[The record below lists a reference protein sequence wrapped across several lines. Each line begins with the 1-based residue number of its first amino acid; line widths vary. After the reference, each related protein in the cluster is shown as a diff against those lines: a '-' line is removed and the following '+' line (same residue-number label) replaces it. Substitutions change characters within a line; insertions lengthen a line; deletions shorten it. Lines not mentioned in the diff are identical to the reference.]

1 MADRTN
7 LLSKPAPDC
16 EPKSG
21 ETHPRVHPQLDV
33 YDQPFDDRVLKN
45 TYDVLL
51 SGIKESNSG
60 PFLGYRMNDAEK
72 KYKWYS
78 YVEVHEMAIT
88 VGTALK
94 NMGLKKGDT
103 VGIYSAN
110 SPNVTIIDVACSSQG
125 IVVVPLYD
133 SLSPGAVKYILD
145 HASVKVAFVQDA
157 KLPKILEIM
166 DTCPELQSVVVMGNR
181 DFKSADKFEPREKLL
196 SLADLASKGV
206 YDVAQI
212 NPGLPDDLAMI
223 MYTSG
228 TTGNPKGVMLK
239 NKAFVA
245 AVSSGCKFLGI
256 TGGRISRADTMLSYL
271 PLAHIFGQTVEKTFM
286 LLGGRIGYWQG
297 DIRLLLED
305 LMELKPTIFFGVPRV
320 YARFEQ
326 KIRETLEG
334 SSFLKKKLFNFA
346 YKTQL
351 HYLNNFQARSDFL
364 DKLIF
369 SKVKDKLLPNVRFSI
384 TGAAPMS
391 ADTNDFL
398 KVVLCSP
405 VCQGYG
411 LTETCSVT
419 CCSPPHKLGEAE
431 ISTTGNVGGPMNGYI
446 KLVDVPEMNY
456 LSTDKPFPRGEIV
469 VKGPTTFSGYYKNE
483 EATREVLSEDGWFAT
498 GDIGTIMPDGSIKIV
513 DRKKNL
519 FKLAQGEYVSPEHIE
534 GELVKCKLVG
544 QLWVYG
550 NSFERTLVGII
561 VPDKDQWLNW
571 AKAHGKSSSLDELAK
586 DPQFKKEVLAQLK
599 EKREA
604 CGFRAFED
612 IVDVRFMTELNDLG
626 QGFHVDNDLMTPTF
640 KLKRNKLRERFQP
653 LLDEMY
659 AAQKK

>member
-1 MADRTN
+1 MADRTDF
-7 LLSKPAPDC
+7 LSKPATDC
-16 EPKSG
+16 VAKPG
-21 ETHPRVHPQLDV
+21 ETHPRVHPQLGV
-33 YDQPFDDRVLKN
+33 YEQPFDDRVLKN

-51 SGIKESNSG
+51 SGIKESNGG
-60 PFLGYRMNDAEK
+60 PFLGYRANDATKEFQ
-72 KYKWYS
+72 WYS
-78 YVEVHEMAIT
+78 YPEVHEMAVT
-88 VGTALK
+88 LGVALK
-94 NMGLKKGDT
+94 NLGLKHGDAI
-103 VGIYSAN
+103 GIYSAN
-110 SPNVTIIDVACSSQG
+110 SPNVTIIDIACASQG
-125 IVVVPLYD
+125 IIVVPLYD

-145 HASVKVAFVQDA
+145 HAEVKVAFVQDL
-157 KLPKILEIM
+157 KLPKITEIM
-166 DTCPELQSVVVMGNR
+166 DTCSALMSVVVMGNR
-181 DFKSADKFEPREKLL
+181 DLKGVGTYEPREKLL
-196 SLADLASKGV
+196 SLAELMSKGA
-206 YDVAQI
+206 YDVAQV
-212 NPGLPDDLAMI
+212 NPSSPEEIAMV

-228 TTGNPKGVMLK
+228 TTGNPKGVLLK
-239 NKAFVA
+239 SKTFVA
-245 AVSSGCKFLGI
+245 AVASGYRFLGKSAGAI
-256 TGGRISRADTMLSYL
+256 NKTDSMLSYL
-271 PLAHIFGQTVEKTFM
+271 PLAHIFGQSVEKTFM

-305 LMELKPTIFFGVPRV
+305 LMELKPTVFFGVPRV

-334 SSFLKKKLFNFA
+334 SSFLKKKLFSFA

-351 HYLNNFQARSDFL
+351 HYLNNFQSRSDFL

-369 SKVKDKLLPNVRFSI
+369 SKVKEKLLPNVRFSV

-391 ADTNDFL
+391 SDTNDFL

-411 LTETCSVT
+411 LTETCSVS

-431 ISTTGNVGGPMNGYI
+431 MSMSGNVGGPMNGYV

-456 LSTDKPFPRGEIV
+456 LSTDQPFPRGEIV
-469 VKGPTTFSGYYKNE
+469 LKGPTTFCGYYKNE
-483 EATREVLSEDGWFAT
+483 EATREVLTPDGWFST
-498 GDIGTIMPDGSIKIV
+498 GDIGTVLPDGSFRII

-519 FKLAQGEYVSPEHIE
+519 FKLAQGEYVSPEHLE

-550 NSFERTLVGII
+550 NSFERMLVGIV

-571 AKAHGKSSSLDELAK
+571 AKTHGKSSNLEELAK
-586 DPQFKKEVLAQLK
+586 DPQLKKEVLAQLK
-599 EKREA
+599 EKREH
-604 CGFRAFED
+604 CGFRNFED

-640 KLKRNKLRERFQP
+640 KLKRNKLRDRFQP
-653 LLDEMY
+653 QLDEMY
-659 AAQKK
+659 AAQK